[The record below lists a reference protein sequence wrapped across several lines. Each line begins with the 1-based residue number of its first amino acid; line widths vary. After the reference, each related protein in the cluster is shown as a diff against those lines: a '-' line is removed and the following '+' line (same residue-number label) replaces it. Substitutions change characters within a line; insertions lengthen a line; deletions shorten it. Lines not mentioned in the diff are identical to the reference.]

1 MPAIPFY
8 QRQVVPSMSG
18 GAAQVSGKDPVG
30 AAVGQ
35 MGQVGAQVV
44 AEMEKKR
51 QAQLEFEE
59 QMRAQGMLEEG
70 QRMWNEQMQQRQQ
83 EWDFDTD
90 LNQELDKGFD
100 PWFAQ
105 RLNSFRTAGARAL
118 FATKAQ
124 EMRRG
129 LSTSNQNYQR
139 TMLVERDKLG
149 LAQFVSNSAS
159 ELADDPALFDDRTSS
174 LEHMLALNQNIDQV
188 SKDAIFYNAR
198 STWAASAVQAQI
210 RRGEVPDAGLSA
222 MQQDLGIRTPGAAS
236 SGGTA
241 AQQSVALDGKDV
253 SQVSQQ
259 MGGTSVNVANPS
271 AVPQGVKRSLEQFK
285 LTDEQNN
292 KLIAAAGGNT
302 WLYMALR
309 TALVAENLSFGRVR
323 DDRESNKRAVG
334 PFQFIPPTAESFT
347 SSVDGRRYT
356 HEDMRNFDYAL
367 DAAKQYFG
375 ELYKRFDGNM
385 LAALANYNGGEAASR
400 AVLAGREPPAQE
412 TRNYLRVAQAMGASG
427 DGLMAAVQLVGQ
439 STDNALHFAE
449 AAPDSGSDAATK
461 VKSDSGAVPEAES
474 GAAQPVASP
483 TVGSEQREALPRYW
497 QYLNAEDK
505 HRFYTM
511 LQSQQQAQRAQQAG
525 AAQTAYNQC
534 MVLMAQGQ
542 MPSAEQQGQVTLE
555 SLRQVYGDEAPQKFA
570 EYQLKTDSMAY
581 RPGVMQAS
589 NQMLR
594 YYLNGGNIPG
604 MSDAANP
611 AAMALAAQSELKLRE
626 ADPAYHAFSSGGE
639 EMLTLKN
646 GFSRMHAQAKAEYIA
661 AMNRNDVAAQQN
673 AMARMMLAQNQIN
686 ALLFQTQYQWSR
698 DGRAVRFLDNQ
709 QVASLQDFLMNG
721 HPDAVARDIKIMYDT
736 YGENFRQAFGEIFAG
751 NNRLADLYM
760 PILSAREK
768 DFRNIVY
775 AARLTED
782 GREALIAGRHLRPYQ
797 TEMLENLV
805 NQQVALLDKTLEPDN
820 ELFPFASSSRR
831 EMILRLAY
839 MNLQQ
844 SNGNLDIGEAV
855 KLAGESVVSRY
866 VLHDGLLLPRKSVEA
881 AEALGIMGGKT
892 RLATLADSN
901 ARNWITDH
909 APDIHARGLANSLD
923 PYGRVADI
931 SRFNGS
937 IKLYTEH
944 DGSGMALFFVDKKT
958 GEQYRAYT
966 NDGKPVVLP
975 WKTVGITP
983 EKLYEQ
989 KMQEAT
995 IMQQA
1000 NELSLVYQEQYSG
1013 MAD

>member
-35 MGQVGAQVV
+35 MGQAGAQVV

-90 LNQELDKGFD
+90 LNQDLDKGFD

-129 LSTSNQNYQR
+129 FSTSNQNYQR

-210 RRGEVPDAGLSA
+210 RRGEVPDAGLTA

-375 ELYKRFDGNM
+375 ELYRRFDGNM

-412 TRNYLRVAQAMGASG
+412 TRNYLRAAQAMGCQAMG
-427 DGLMAAVQLVGQ
+427 CIL
-439 STDNALHFAE
+439 
-449 AAPDSGSDAATK
+449 
-461 VKSDSGAVPEAES
+461 PE
-474 GAAQPVASP
+474 
-483 TVGSEQREALPRYW
+483 LP
-497 QYLNAEDK
+497 L
-505 HRFYTM
+505 
-511 LQSQQQAQRAQQAG
+511 
-525 AAQTAYNQC
+525 AQTRQLMQSRSLAQC
-534 MVLMAQGQ
+534 LR
-542 MPSAEQQGQVTLE
+542 PNPERL
-555 SLRQVYGDEAPQKFA
+555 SLRPVR
-570 EYQLKTDSMAY
+570 L
-581 RPGVMQAS
+581 
-589 NQMLR
+589 
-594 YYLNGGNIPG
+594 
-604 MSDAANP
+604 
-611 AAMALAAQSELKLRE
+611 
-626 ADPAYHAFSSGGE
+626 SG
-639 EMLTLKN
+639 L
-646 GFSRMHAQAKAEYIA
+646 
-661 AMNRNDVAAQQN
+661 
-673 AMARMMLAQNQIN
+673 
-686 ALLFQTQYQWSR
+686 
-698 DGRAVRFLDNQ
+698 
-709 QVASLQDFLMNG
+709 
-721 HPDAVARDIKIMYDT
+721 IK
-736 YGENFRQAFGEIFAG
+736 
-751 NNRLADLYM
+751 
-760 PILSAREK
+760 
-768 DFRNIVY
+768 
-775 AARLTED
+775 
-782 GREALIAGRHLRPYQ
+782 GRHCR
-797 TEMLENLV
+797 
-805 NQQVALLDKTLEPDN
+805 
-820 ELFPFASSSRR
+820 
-831 EMILRLAY
+831 
-839 MNLQQ
+839 
-844 SNGNLDIGEAV
+844 
-855 KLAGESVVSRY
+855 
-866 VLHDGLLLPRKSVEA
+866 
-881 AEALGIMGGKT
+881 
-892 RLATLADSN
+892 AT
-901 ARNWITDH
+901 
-909 APDIHARGLANSLD
+909 
-923 PYGRVADI
+923 
-931 SRFNGS
+931 GS
-937 IKLYTEH
+937 I
-944 DGSGMALFFVDKKT
+944 
-958 GEQYRAYT
+958 
-966 NDGKPVVLP
+966 
-975 WKTVGITP
+975 
-983 EKLYEQ
+983 
-989 KMQEAT
+989 
-995 IMQQA
+995 
-1000 NELSLVYQEQYSG
+1000 
-1013 MAD
+1013 